1 MNWLIRN
8 TGYDFLEPNWF
19 YLLLLLPVFI
29 VALFYLERRQF
40 HGVVFTK
47 PEVSQRSIQSTFIR
61 RLRQALFVLKTS
73 FFLLVVLAL
82 AHPFSWD
89 NQQQNDDI
97 NGVGID
103 ILFVLDVS
111 ESMQAMDLKPNRLN
125 SAKKVIEQFIG
136 YRKNDRIGLVAYAG
150 EAYSACPKTTD
161 HGLLLEQLDRVNGA
175 GMVPGTA
182 IGIGLG
188 TAVAQLKGDS
198 TESKAIILLTDGT
211 NNRGDLTPIEA
222 AGLAKDENI
231 RVYCIGVGT
240 NGFAPM
246 PDSSPFGMG
255 YFYAP
260 VEIDEQ
266 VLEDISEIT
275 GAKYFRAT
283 NSKSLEKVIS
293 EIDKIEKKRIKMRPD
308 IQASIPFPEFL
319 LTSILILSILL
330 FSIDFFLFKGH
341 E

>member
-1 MNWLIRN
+1 MNWLIQN

-19 YLLLLLPVFI
+19 YLLLLLPLFI
-29 VALFYLERRQF
+29 IALVLLERRQF
-40 HGVVFTK
+40 HGVAFIQ
-47 PEVSQRSIQSTFIR
+47 PESSQELIQSSFTQY
-61 RLRQALFVLKTS
+61 LRHFLFVLKIV
-73 FFLLVVLAL
+73 FFVLVILTL
-82 AHPFSWD
+82 AHPFSWE
-89 NQQQNDDI
+89 NQRQSDAI
-97 NGVGID
+97 NATGID

-125 SAKKVIEQFIG
+125 SAKKVIEQFINN
-136 YRKNDRIGLVAYAG
+136 RKHDRIGLVAYAG
-150 EAYSACPKTTD
+150 EAYSVCPKTTD
-161 HGLLLEQLDRVNGA
+161 HGLLLEQLSRVNGEE
-175 GMVPGTA
+175 MVPGTA

-211 NNRGDLTPIEA
+211 NNRGDIAPLEA
-222 AGLAKDENI
+222 AALAKGENI

-240 NGFAPM
+240 NGFAAM

-260 VEIDEQ
+260 VEIDEE
-266 VLEDISEIT
+266 VLQEISGLT

-283 NSKSLEKVIS
+283 NSSSLAKVIS
-293 EIDKIEKKRIKMRPD
+293 EIDQIEKKRIKIQPD
-308 IQASIPFPEFL
+308 IQASIAIPEFL
-319 LTSILILSILL
+319 LFSILFLSTLL